1 MEIEKKIEDYIR
13 AMNFPILNKQII
25 TEKSIKKI
33 ECEIGRASCR
43 ERV

>member
-1 MEIEKKIEDYIR
+1 MEIEKKIEDFIK

-33 ECEIGRASCR
+33 ECEGIMYKLIYS
-43 ERV
+43 